1 MRDGIA
7 FARRGIPVVAFVT
20 EDFRAQGDFV
30 ARATGMPDI
39 PRLLLPHPVAGTG
52 KAAMLRLAQSI
63 GPTLL
68 GAMRGEARGPIEP
81 AAAAVEVPASA

>member
-20 EDFRAQGDFV
+20 EDFREQGDFV

-52 KAAMLRLAQSI
+52 KEAMRRLAERI
-63 GPTLL
+63 GPTLVTAL
-68 GAMRGEARGPIEP
+68 GGELRGQIRTEAPP
-81 AAAAVEVPASA
+81 VEVTA